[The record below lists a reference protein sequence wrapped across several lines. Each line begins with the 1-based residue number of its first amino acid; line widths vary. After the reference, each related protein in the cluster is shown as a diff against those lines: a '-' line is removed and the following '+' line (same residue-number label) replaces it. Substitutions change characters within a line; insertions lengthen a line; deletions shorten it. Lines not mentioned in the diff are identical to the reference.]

1 MKKVLA
7 NILVLTFSLAG
18 FSQTQQPVISE
29 DSSRI
34 VELKEVTVTTIQ
46 KPAQQQLI
54 NFFRANNSATLE
66 EILSRL
72 PEISLLRRGTYGMEP
87 SIRSFTGGQINVL
100 VDGMRIHGACTDKMD
115 PATIYIEPINLENL
129 QIQTATAGFMSGS
142 AIGGTINMKIAEPD
156 FLDANKVTGVIS
168 SGFQT
173 AAKSF
178 YESARLNYST
188 GRWAFRAS
196 GTYRNNKNYRSGDG
210 EEVNFS
216 QYEKINY
223 SFSAKYQYDQ
233 NTYLKADLLGDDGWN
248 IGYPALPMDVGYAK
262 ARIASL
268 SIHRENPS
276 KLLYKWQAK
285 IYGNKIDHAMD
296 DTKRPNIPM
305 HMDMPGWSK
314 TYGAYSEAEL
324 KINQKQRLLLR
335 ADGSS
340 TFLKASMTMY
350 QPGELPMYM
359 LTWPDNRKNQY
370 GISAA
375 WLLQIDSTLKLQVS
389 GRTDLITYNLVS
401 QEAKDQVSIFGYP
414 SANRNDL
421 LKNLSVLLTKKI
433 SQKIKISASIAYSE
447 RIPTASELYGFYL
460 FNSNDG
466 YDYIGNPKLNIEK
479 SLQADLSAMY
489 NWKNNRVQLSY
500 FYSSLFDYITGIINS
515 SFSTMTIGANGV
527 KEFINIPEASVSGM
541 EGSVIFKPAPA
552 IDVVSTIRY
561 TTGKDNKGN
570 PLPFILPLKNTTSV
584 RYQPKNFSVQLEA
597 EAASKQDHINI
608 EAGEDI
614 TTGYSLLHIRFGYN
628 TIIFKNIIELQGGVE
643 NIFDRKYHEHLDW
656 GNIPRPGRNMYIQ
669 FRIHL

>member
-1 MKKVLA
+1 MKKSIFL
-7 NILVLTFSLAG
+7 ILLISSGLLTHSQSQPRVLT
-18 FSQTQQPVISE
+18 E

-34 VELKEVTVTTIQ
+34 VELSEVTVTTIQ
-46 KPAQQQLI
+46 KPAQHQLI
-54 NFFRANNSATLE
+54 NFFKTNNSSTLE

-72 PEISLLRRGTYGMEP
+72 PEVSLLRRGSYGMEP

-129 QIQTATAGFMSGS
+129 QVQTAFTGFISGS
-142 AIGGTINMKIAEPD
+142 AIGGTLNMKMAEPD
-156 FLDANKVTGVIS
+156 FLNVNKVTGIIS
-168 SGFQT
+168 SGYQT

-188 GRWAFRAS
+188 GKWAFRMS
-196 GTYRNNKNYRSGDG
+196 GTYRNNKNYRSGGGDIID
-210 EEVNFS
+210 FS
-216 QYEKINY
+216 QYEKVNY
-223 SFSAKYQYDQ
+223 SLSAKYQHTPY
-233 NTYLKADLLGDDGWN
+233 TYFKADLLGDDGWN
-248 IGYPALPMDVGYAK
+248 IGYPALPMDVGYAA
-262 ARIASL
+262 ARIGSL
-268 SIHRENPS
+268 SMHRENPS
-276 KLLYKWQAK
+276 NSLYKWQVK
-285 IYGNKIDHAMD
+285 IYANKIDHSMD
-296 DTKRPNIPM
+296 DTKRPNVPM

-324 KINQKQRLLLR
+324 KINKKQRLQLR

-370 GISAA
+370 GLSIS
-375 WLLQIDSTLKLQVS
+375 WLMQLDSSLKLQLT
-389 GRTDLITYNLVS
+389 GRTDLITHHLIS

-421 LKNLSVLLTKKI
+421 LKNISALLSKKI
-433 SQKIKISASIAYSE
+433 SQKIKVSASIAYAE

-466 YDYIGNPKLNIEK
+466 YDYIGNPELNIEK

-500 FYSSLFDYITGIINS
+500 FYSRLFDYITGTINS

-527 KEFINIPEASVSGM
+527 KEFINIPDATVTGI
-541 EGSVIFKPAPA
+541 EGSVILKPIPV

-561 TTGKDNKGN
+561 TAGKDNEGRS
-570 PLPFILPLKNTTSV
+570 LPFIAPLKSTTSV
-584 RYQPKNFSVQLEA
+584 RYQPKNFSVQLET
-597 EAASKQDHINI
+597 EAASKQDRVSIKS
-608 EAGEDI
+608 GEDF
-614 TTGYSLLHIRFGYN
+614 TPGYFLVHTRLGYSTKMFDN
-628 TIIFKNIIELQGGVE
+628 AIELQAGME

-656 GNIPRPGRNMYIQ
+656 GNIPRQGRNVYVQ
-669 FRIHL
+669 VKVSF

>member
-34 VELKEVTVTTIQ
+34 VELKEVTVITIQ

-72 PEISLLRRGTYGMEP
+72 PEISLLRRGSYGMEP

-414 SANRNDL
+414 FANRNDL
-421 LKNLSVLLTKKI
+421 LKNLSVLFTKKL

-447 RIPTASELYGFYL
+447 RMPTASELYGFYL

-541 EGSVIFKPAPA
+541 EGSVICKPVPA

-570 PLPFILPLKNTTSV
+570 PLPFIAPLKNTTSI
-584 RYQPKNFSVQLEA
+584 RYQPKSFSVQLEA
-597 EAASKQDHINI
+597 EAVTKQDHINI

-614 TTGYSLLHIRFGYN
+614 TNSYSLLHIRFGYN
-628 TIIFKNIIELQGGVE
+628 TMIFNNIIELQGGVE

>member
-1 MKKVLA
+1 MKKNIFFILLISSGLLTHSQSQPPALA
-7 NILVLTFSLAG
+7 
-18 FSQTQQPVISE
+18 E

-34 VELKEVTVTTIQ
+34 VELSEVTVATIQ

-54 NFFRANNSATLE
+54 NFFKTNNSSTME

-72 PEISLLRRGTYGMEP
+72 PEISLLRRGSYGMEP
-87 SIRSFTGGQINVL
+87 SIRSFTGGQINVM

-129 QIQTATAGFMSGS
+129 QVQTAITGFMSGS
-142 AIGGTINMKIAEPD
+142 AIGGTLNMKMAEPD
-156 FLDANKVTGVIS
+156 FLNVNKVTGIIS
-168 SGFQT
+168 SGYQT

-188 GRWAFRAS
+188 GKWAFRMS
-196 GTYRNNKNYRSGDG
+196 GTYRNNKSYRSGGGDIID
-210 EEVNFS
+210 FS
-216 QYEKINY
+216 QYEKVNY
-223 SFSAKYQYDQ
+223 SISAKYQHTPY
-233 NTYLKADLLGDDGWN
+233 TYFKVDLLGDDGWN
-248 IGYPALPMDVGYAK
+248 IGYPALPMDVGYAA
-262 ARIASL
+262 ARIGSL
-268 SIHRENPS
+268 SMHRENPS
-276 KLLYKWQAK
+276 NSLYKWQVK
-285 IYGNKIDHAMD
+285 IYANKIDHSMD
-296 DTKRPNIPM
+296 DTKRPNVPM

-324 KINQKQRLLLR
+324 KINKKERLQFR

-370 GISAA
+370 GLSIS
-375 WLLQIDSTLKLQVS
+375 WLMQLDSSLKLQLT
-389 GRTDLITYNLVS
+389 GRTDLITHHLIS

-421 LKNLSVLLTKKI
+421 LKNLSALLSKKI
-433 SQKIKISASIAYSE
+433 SQEIKVSASIAYAE

-466 YDYIGNPKLNIEK
+466 YDYIGNPELNIEK

-500 FYSSLFDYITGIINS
+500 FYSRLFDYITGTINS

-527 KEFINIPEASVSGM
+527 KEFINIPDATVTGI
-541 EGSVIFKPAPA
+541 EGSVILKPAPA

-561 TTGKDNKGN
+561 TAGKDNEGCS
-570 PLPFILPLKNTTSV
+570 LPFIAPLKSTTSV
-584 RYQPKNFSVQLEA
+584 RYQPKNFSLQLET
-597 EAASKQDHINI
+597 EAASKQDRVSKKS
-608 EAGEDI
+608 GEDI
-614 TTGYSLLHIRFGYN
+614 TPGYFLVHTRLGYSTKMFDSA
-628 TIIFKNIIELQGGVE
+628 IELQAGME

-656 GNIPRPGRNMYIQ
+656 GNIPRQGRNVYVQ
-669 FRIHL
+669 VKVSF